1 MLSKYGVAFHETLT
15 MSSAS
20 KDIGKKEEAGNGDTP
35 GSNILKVSGQST
47 SKLLIH
53 TDVC

>member
-1 MLSKYGVAFHETLT
+1 MELTFQETLT
-15 MSSAS
+15 MPSAS
-20 KDIGKKEEAGNGDTP
+20 EEFGKKEEAGDGDTP
-35 GSNILKVSGQST
+35 GSDILRVPGHST

>member
-1 MLSKYGVAFHETLT
+1 MLSKYRVNLPGDTYH
-15 MSSAS
+15 AS
-20 KDIGKKEEAGNGDTP
+20 EDFGKKEEAGDGDTP
-35 GSNILKVSGQST
+35 GSDILRVSGHST